1 MPDAVATEVQT
12 APAAALVQV
21 VFLEV
26 SAKRLGVDSESQTTE
41 MPLSVQVGQS
51 DDNSEIMV
59 RVSTDITSHQAVF
72 RVDVMARYSLKEP
85 RHFTDVERK
94 GFANSGPMLT
104 LIPFLREALLSS
116 ALRLGVD
123 GPMVPLFSA
132 QLPGADQEQA
142 TDLS

>member
-1 MPDAVATEVQT
+1 MPDAVVTEVQA
-12 APAAALVQV
+12 APVASLVQV

-26 SAKRLGVDSESQTTE
+26 SAKRLEVDSEPQPME
-41 MPLSVQVGQS
+41 MPLVVQIGQP

-59 RVSTDITSHQAVF
+59 RVSTDVTSHQAVF

-85 RHFTDVERK
+85 KHFTDVERNS
-94 GFANSGPMLT
+94 FAESGPMLT

-123 GPMVPLFSA
+123 GPMVPLFGV
-132 QLPGADQEQA
+132 QLPGTGQEQS
-142 TDLS
+142 TDSS

>member
-1 MPDAVATEVQT
+1 MPDAVSTEVQA
-12 APAAALVQV
+12 APAAELVQV

-26 SAKRLGVDSESQTTE
+26 SAKRLDSESQTTE

-85 RHFTDVERK
+85 RHFTDVERRS
-94 GFANSGPMLT
+94 FAGSGPMLT

-123 GPMVPLFSA
+123 GPMVPLFSV